1 MKKKQRIFCSFW
13 IKPAQLFACL
23 AKNGKITVWGNLK
36 RVGHYISRNAF
47 VRRHQTMSLPH
58 QHSEPA
64 GHFGLRGV
72 FQLQLW
78 VGSGAIRREA
88 EDGPT
93 HRLRVFKGF

>member
-1 MKKKQRIFCSFW
+1 
-13 IKPAQLFACL
+13 
-23 AKNGKITVWGNLK
+23 
-36 RVGHYISRNAF
+36 
-47 VRRHQTMSLPH
+47 MSLPH